1 MLKKITQCPFKIKEN
16 IPNYSIKNET
26 ISSDYSVPNT
36 KDPSLKDHPNPIS
49 GGNNKFNVGFDE
61 MFSGTSIPSLSMG
74 FSANNIP
81 NIPYLEGN
89 IDEIP
94 RISNINHFWL
104 YLDPQN
110 NIQGPF
116 PSSEMRTWLEA
127 GYFKINLPVKLDH
140 WSKFYPLGLI
150 YPTPDSAFLYNLP
163 DEPILAKEND
173 KDKVQYLKTTELPR
187 ISNDNSSSHF
197 EHPTTKYSE
206 TIPTSKQV
214 SSSSIMRPES
224 QLSSSQSTKE
234 PLLEFEKN
242 ISAVSSSDLTNNDE
256 KDSKSKS
263 NQVKIN

>member
-1 MLKKITQCPFKIKEN
+1 M
-16 IPNYSIKNET
+16 PNSNE
-26 ISSDYSVPNT
+26 
-36 KDPSLKDHPNPIS
+36 PSLKEHSNQIS
-49 GGNNKFNVGFDE
+49 GGNNKFNLGFDE
-61 MFSGTSIPSLSMG
+61 IFSGTSIPSLTMG

-81 NIPYLEGN
+81 NITYLEGN
-89 IDEIP
+89 IDEIL
-94 RISNINHFWL
+94 RISNNNHSWL

-140 WSKFYPLGLI
+140 WSKFYPLGLV

-163 DEPILAKEND
+163 DEPISGKEND
-173 KDKVQYLKTTELPR
+173 KDKVQSLKTTVLPR
-187 ISNDNSSSHF
+187 ISNDNSSSQF
-197 EHPTTKYSE
+197 DHPTTKYSE
-206 TIPTSKQV
+206 KIPTQV
-214 SSSSIMRPES
+214 SSITGPEN

-242 ISAVSSSDLTNNDE
+242 ISMVSSSELTNNDA